1 MIVEITSR
9 CAAEFKNVLTQC
21 RHEDFKLLDNHSL
34 IRQDQDG
41 EPYHCST
48 EIWKITG
55 PSQSLVALKHPQW
68 AV

>member
-9 CAAEFKNVLTQC
+9 RAREFKDLLTQC
-21 RHEDFKLLDNHSL
+21 RGEDFKLLDSQRL

-48 EIWKITG
+48 EIWEITG